1 MIVGLICVIGAVL
14 VFLLYKFVFK
24 SEYAKGIAICFL
36 FIFLAIPLCFSL
48 LDLRLISYN
57 NQSTLKKGV
66 SIETLEDI
74 LLSNTVCFTE
84 KDDIVE
90 VTYQDLGIKVSN
102 ISSDIL
108 NDYLIDLD
116 NLSVNWNTSNLGYY
130 IDELNSGR
138 IENKYAVLSKSN
150 NCFEVSKDI
159 QGDYLDK
166 DKLLND
172 IVSDLG
178 KRDCLYDLS
187 DYYIELDKSRSYY
200 NSYTSQVKILEDF
213 RIEYTNGASI
223 SYIDFFDYFLIKNKE
238 IVLDR
243 NNQNLI
249 DSVEAFVKNELS
261 SYNTVGIERDF
272 KTTNGDTITLSSGT
286 YGDKVDFES
295 EVSFILDSLNSL
307 TSTADRVPEY
317 ALDLPDELGN
327 TYIEVSL
334 NDQHL
339 WYYVDGELLM
349 ETDVV
354 TGGKGRH
361 DTPVGIYYISE
372 KIDGKYLTGD
382 DYKTWVNKWMRLTNT
397 GIGLHDAYWRSS
409 FGKNIYTY
417 NGSHGCVN
425 LPKKFAYDLFDAVER
440 KTAVIIY

>member
-24 SEYAKGIAICFL
+24 SEYAKEIAICFL

-116 NLSVNWNTSNLGYY
+116 NLSINWNSSNLGYY

-307 TSTADRVPEY
+307 TSTADRVTEY

-397 GIGLHDAYWRSS
+397 GVGLHDAYWRSS

-425 LPKKFAYDLFDAVER
+425 LPKKFAYDLFDVAER